1 MNKYEI
7 KKLYVQLAKETHPDS
22 SSNGP
27 TPESIEKFNDVAQ
40 AWSILSDPKSK
51 RAYDRERAADKMKDD
66 IVDYVSDAA
75 REYGPQLGK
84 FYDEFAIPLLKR
96 TTASTLAGFRAVSGE
111 VSRGGSDKKDGGNK
125 NGKRPSTLLEREKK
139 AMEEKFNE
147 SGKTTALSDF
157 GRAFQKVIE
166 AGQNATRQIDAEELK
181 MKCIELRKE
190 ADEARK
196 ESLESLERLASIKS
210 ERLRLTFH
218 TSSANFTSV
227 EALQFLDGFN
237 TLDEVTLMDRMTF
250 KHTIS
255 HDIEAFSEAENE
267 FNKMALDK
275 KRMDLQVKSKGI
287 EYDRAVRNLKEAE
300 LAEARARKMLED
312 AIKNVAESQTK
323 LSDAQRAVTDITS
336 ASKRTDQ
343 ELDKSYSILKRKRD
357 IVRRALK
364 RKEEKEGLRQNSKD
378 VIVSVANNSTGE
390 IANKTATAKKSGKSM
405 AALGF
410 EKQNILAI
418 EELRKEEARTESEFL
433 RLVDRASRLV
443 SRSERLRLRSEA
455 LIWQPTIID
464 ESTSNLIQNTT
475 SLEKTEISKEIKNA
489 TKGMKDAEKTN
500 LANSNV
506 VAKSVDRVESG

>member
-1 MNKYEI
+1 
-7 KKLYVQLAKETHPDS
+7 
-22 SSNGP
+22 
-27 TPESIEKFNDVAQ
+27 
-40 AWSILSDPKSK
+40 
-51 RAYDRERAADKMKDD
+51 
-66 IVDYVSDAA
+66 
-75 REYGPQLGK
+75 
-84 FYDEFAIPLLKR
+84 
-96 TTASTLAGFRAVSGE
+96 
-111 VSRGGSDKKDGGNK
+111 
-125 NGKRPSTLLEREKK
+125 
-139 AMEEKFNE
+139 
-147 SGKTTALSDF
+147 
-157 GRAFQKVIE
+157 
-166 AGQNATRQIDAEELK
+166 
-181 MKCIELRKE
+181 
-190 ADEARK
+190 
-196 ESLESLERLASIKS
+196 
-210 ERLRLTFH
+210 
-218 TSSANFTSV
+218 
-227 EALQFLDGFN
+227 
-237 TLDEVTLMDRMTF
+237 
-250 KHTIS
+250 
-255 HDIEAFSEAENE
+255 
-267 FNKMALDK
+267 
-275 KRMDLQVKSKGI
+275 
-287 EYDRAVRNLKEAE
+287 
-300 LAEARARKMLED
+300 MLED

-336 ASKRTDQ
+336 ASKRTDL